1 MQLVYHLTDAAR
13 KKIFVETG
21 RDPGQIQVLEVDPA
35 VLRVEQREL
44 LAAWN
49 PTLSDTLPLSY
60 SDAGSVWG
68 STTNYLTRDQ
78 IATDPAELIAS
89 YHDARA
95 AGAARLFA
103 AEEERIAAE
112 AEKIDREIAAFRAWN
127 SERGPSILNTGLYQR
142 SPRHEEWIAAHAAAT
157 ARAKELAEQIAEQ
170 RRQDAARQEAEKVAR
185 LAERRAWALA
195 HGSSRLRKC
204 IEMEYDS
211 QRLYVFERAAFE
223 RPGYVVDFDDKAA
236 WKARSGPSEAA
247 LDEAARVGGEVVWLT
262 RLPLDD
268 GAPEDYQ
275 EGWEDEREAVVIR
288 HYLGRYD
295 LIKIV

>member
-21 RDPGQIQVLEVDPA
+21 NDPGQVQRLEVDPA
-35 VLRVEQREL
+35 ELSVAQREL
-44 LAAWN
+44 LTEWN
-49 PTLSDTLPLSY
+49 PMLGDTLTLSY
-60 SDAGSVWG
+60 HDAGSVWG
-68 STTNYLTRDQ
+68 STTNYLTRDA

-95 AGAARLFA
+95 AGRARLD
-103 AEEERIAAE
+103 AAE

-127 SERGPSILNTGLYQR
+127 SEREPSILNTGLYQR
-142 SPRHEEWIAAHAAAT
+142 SPRRQEWIDAHAAAVAAAK
-157 ARAKELAEQIAEQ
+157 ARQAALNEQ
-170 RRQDAARQEAEKVAR
+170 RRQEAARQE
-185 LAERRAWALA
+185 AERRAWALA

-204 IEMEYDS
+204 IEMEYDC

-236 WKARSGPSEAA
+236 WKARSGPS
-247 LDEAARVGGEVVWLT
+247 EAARVGGEVVWLT

-288 HYLGRYD
+288 HYLGKYD
-295 LIKIV
+295 LIKAL

>member
-21 RDPGQIQVLEVDPA
+21 NDPGQVQRLEVDPA
-35 VLRVEQREL
+35 ALSREDRAL

-49 PTLSDTLPLSY
+49 PTLGDTLTLSY
-60 SDAGSVWG
+60 HDAGSVWG
-68 STTNYLTRDQ
+68 STTNYLTRDA

-95 AGAARLFA
+95 AGRARLD
-103 AEEERIAAE
+103 AAE

-127 SERGPSILNTGLYQR
+127 SEREPSILNTGLYQR
-142 SPRHEEWIAAHAAAT
+142 SPRRQEWIDAHAAAT

-204 IEMEYDS
+204 IEMEYDC